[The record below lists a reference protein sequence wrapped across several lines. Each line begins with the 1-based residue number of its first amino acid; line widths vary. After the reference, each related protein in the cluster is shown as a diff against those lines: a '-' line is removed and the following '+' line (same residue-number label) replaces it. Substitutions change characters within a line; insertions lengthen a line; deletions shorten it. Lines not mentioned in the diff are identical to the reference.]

1 MLGHSLKHLFRCS
14 SPKFRDKFRELVM
27 RLRSVSLAL
36 VVASASAFILLALT
50 CATRS
55 MAQGVRPTPP
65 QPCTCSAPARPC
77 SCPPPAQAPPASPPR
92 TKFASTAYAP
102 DESDE
107 IAALSAIGRALR
119 EVADGSSYVWYRY
132 HGHLSGVV
140 QPTASFMDAT
150 GRICRHILVILTTG
164 ARTGRVEGIAC
175 RLPDGNWQ
183 LEG

>member
-1 MLGHSLKHLFRCS
+1 LRHPVDGPGREAHTPALHL
-14 SPKFRDKFRELVM
+14 
-27 RLRSVSLAL
+27 LRACQAL
-36 VVASASAFILLALT
+36 QLSAARASA
-50 CATRS
+50 
-55 MAQGVRPTPP
+55 PP
-65 QPCTCSAPARPC
+65 
-77 SCPPPAQAPPASPPR
+77 SPPR

-102 DESDE
+102 DASDE

-140 QPTASFMDAT
+140 QPTASFIDAT